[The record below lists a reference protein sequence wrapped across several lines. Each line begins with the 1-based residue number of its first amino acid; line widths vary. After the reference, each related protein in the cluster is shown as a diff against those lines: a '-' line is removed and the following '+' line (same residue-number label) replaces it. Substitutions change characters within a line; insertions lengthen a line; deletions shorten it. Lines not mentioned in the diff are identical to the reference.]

1 MKAIALASLLV
12 SLVACQSKAKEEVA
26 EAPPAQAPEQAQPM
40 TPLALDLDRICNA
53 EELSGA
59 LDLPSGD
66 RALHT
71 GIWLAK
77 TIETQEAR
85 DFVAELTKLEA
96 DARIQLLE
104 VKLAEHKITQCEI
117 LHTWGGAE

>member
-1 MKAIALASLLV
+1 MKAIALASLLF
-12 SLVACQSKAKEEVA
+12 SLVACQSKAKEEVVT
-26 EAPPAQAPEQAQPM
+26 APPAPPAEASQPM
-40 TPLALDLDRICNA
+40 TGFALDLDRICNV
-53 EELSGA
+53 EDLSGA
-59 LDLPSGD
+59 LELPSGD

-71 GIWLAK
+71 AIWLAK

-85 DFVAELTKLEA
+85 DFLAELTKLEA

-104 VKLAEHKITQCEI
+104 VKLAEYKITSCEI